1 MGNGFL
7 SSGKNNEKGC
17 LLQGQPFLMLFEK
30 VYFETLSSQL
40 TIANMAIIDRRQ
52 TTINTVQVTEIEI
65 LSYIIAPRNK
75 EKLPMAVAVS
85 HPPCINPCK

>member
-1 MGNGFL
+1 ML
-7 SSGKNNEKGC
+7 SE
-17 LLQGQPFLMLFEK
+17 ML
-30 VYFETLSSQL
+30 YFETLSSQL

-52 TTINTVQVTEIEI
+52 TTTKTVQVTEIEM

-75 EKLPMAVAVS
+75 EKFPMAVAVS